1 MNERILTSLS
11 VYLKRVRSEPAR
23 KSITTKLK
31 RVLDFNTEI
40 DSEPVDAYRM
50 LGKVTIR
57 IQLIEELNKFI
68 MEHAT
73 TFSCAMPW
81 ARELWEL
88 REHCKKQAM
97 LSTEMARALIFRGH
111 LDGLYREDSGSPETK
126 PTTAEEALCTLTKED
141 SQP

>member
-11 VYLKRVRSEPAR
+11 VYLKRVKSDQAR
-23 KSITTKLK
+23 ESIAKKLK
-31 RVLDFNTEI
+31 RVLDLNTEV
-40 DSEPVDAYRM
+40 DSEPVDAFRM

-73 TFSCAMPW
+73 TYSYAMPW

-88 REHCKKQAM
+88 REHCRE
-97 LSTEMARALIFRGH
+97 LVGTSTQMCRALIFKGH
-111 LDGLYREDSGSPETK
+111 LDGLYSPKTETSTEK
-126 PTTAEEALCTLTKED
+126 EAL
-141 SQP
+141 S